1 MSQQID
7 LRTTTK
13 ASVRKIVS
21 DRRDVADKSAL
32 RFYTIEAISE
42 HRSYTP
48 EGYLLCESATLSR
61 TGTMLYKAD
70 EVPVTAGADGLVTVV
85 RYEEDVFKPESVA
98 SANGKSVCNNHPS
111 EGQDISPENW
121 RTLEVGVI
129 LHPRR
134 GTGDKK
140 DCLVAD
146 LLVKD
151 PEAIKLI
158 ESGKVQLSCGY
169 DADYEE
175 IKPGYAKQYGIIIN
189 HVAIVEN
196 GRCGPR
202 CAIMDEDTLRLNFP
216 SGKADFGKRK
226 MTRGIND
233 ALISLKAAL
242 NKTTINRDSEMSSE
256 EPDTEILAL
265 ALEGLNNRLADIE
278 KKLSMRDR
286 RSADEEEEDRRS
298 RDRRDAR
305 RRDSAEEEEDRRSRD
320 RRDARRRDDD
330 EEEESR
336 DSRGRHHNDR
346 YSRDEEEEARRSRDR
361 RDARRRDSE
370 EEEEERRS
378 RDRRDARRRGD
389 DEEEES
395 HDSRDRRDV
404 RRRDSEELENEAG
417 EKNKDRARKAKDS
430 AFLEDS
436 WKETISLAECLLP
449 GVQAP
454 KFTRDAAPV
463 STLTKLCEFRKSVL
477 TATFTKPEGRQLILD
492 LNRGEAPDFQGMSCA
507 AARTLFRDCAII
519 AKRTNNAKTVD
530 GETTTFGLVRV
541 NNAVIGSPAAY
552 NEWAAKHWAGQAAD
566 VTKAN

>member
-13 ASVRKIVS
+13 ASVRKIMS

-61 TGTMLYKAD
+61 TGIMLYKAD

-202 CAIMDEDTLRLNFP
+202 CAIMDEDTLRLNSP

-286 RSADEEEEDRRS
+286 RSADEEEEERRS

-305 RRDSAEEEEDRRSRD
+305 RRDSEEEEEDRRSRD

-336 DSRGRHHNDR
+336 DSRGR
-346 YSRDEEEEARRSRDR
+346 
-361 RDARRRDSE
+361 RDA
-370 EEEEERRS
+370 
-378 RDRRDARRRGD
+378 
-389 DEEEES
+389 
-395 HDSRDRRDV
+395 

-454 KFTRDAAPV
+454 KFTRDAAPTA
-463 STLTKLCEFRKSVL
+463 TLTQLCEFRKGVL

>member
-1 MSQQID
+1 MSKFID
-7 LRTTTK
+7 K
-13 ASVRKIVS
+13 ACQ
-21 DRRDVADKSAL
+21 DREKL
-32 RFYTIEAISE
+32 RFYTIESLSE
-42 HRSYTP
+42 NRSLTP
-48 EGYLLCESATLSR
+48 EGYLLCENATLSR

-70 EVPVTAGADGLVTVV
+70 EIPIDPGQDGLVTVI
-85 RYEEDVFKPESVA
+85 RYEADVFKREAVA
-98 SANGKSVCNNHPS
+98 SFTGKSVTNNHPS
-111 EGQDISPENW
+111 SGEDVTPENW
-121 RTLEVGVI
+121 RSLEVGVI
-129 LHPRR
+129 LNPRR
-134 GTGDKK
+134 GTEDKK

-146 LLVKD
+146 LLIKD
-151 PEAIKLI
+151 AEAIRLI

-169 DADYEE
+169 DADYEQ
-175 IKPGYAKQYGIIIN
+175 IKPGYAKQFDIIGN

-202 CAIMDEDTLRLNFP
+202 CAIMDEDTLRLNSLSP
-216 SGKADFGKRK
+216 SGKTNIGNRK
-226 MTRGIND
+226 MSRGIND

-256 EPDTEILAL
+256 EPDTEILGR

-278 KKLSMRDR
+278 KKLGMRDR
-286 RSADEEEEDRRS
+286 CSIDDDDDDRG
-298 RDRRDAR
+298 
-305 RRDSAEEEEDRRSRD
+305 SRD

-330 EEEESR
+330 DDDRGSR
-336 DSRGRHHNDR
+336 DRRHHNDR
-346 YSRDEEEEARRSRDR
+346 YSRDDDDDDRGSRDR

-378 RDRRDARRRGD
+378 RDRRDARRRD
-389 DEEEES
+389 D
-395 HDSRDRRDV
+395 DDDRGSRDRRDA
-404 RRRDSEELENEAG
+404 RRRDSEEEEEERRSRDRRDARRRDDDDDDAHFTDKRKRDEELENEAG

-463 STLTKLCEFRKSVL
+463 STLTKLCDFRKSVL

-507 AARTLFRDCAII
+507 AARTLFRDCAIV
-519 AKRTNNAKTVD
+519 AKRTNNLRTAD
-530 GETTTFGLVRV
+530 GDVTSFGLVKI
-541 NNAVIGSPAAY
+541 NNPIVGSPTAY
-552 NEWAAKHWAGQAAD
+552 NEWASNHWASHYGTD
-566 VTKAN
+566 TKKAN